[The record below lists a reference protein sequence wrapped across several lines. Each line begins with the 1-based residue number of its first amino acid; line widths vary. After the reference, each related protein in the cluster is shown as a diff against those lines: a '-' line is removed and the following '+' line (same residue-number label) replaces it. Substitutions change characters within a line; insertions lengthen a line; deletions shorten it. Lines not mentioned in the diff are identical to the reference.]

1 MAMLW
6 LTWRGGLEWMGWGR
20 GKGILL
26 FTDHIKQSP
35 PVPPFLHASLVP
47 SPSASHS
54 ALPFQLHPDMLT
66 HPTQAQMCSNT
77 EPQCGQHTFR
87 HRHIRAHGLL
97 VSWTHPCEW
106 FVKKLKLIQKRRR
119 NVREVWK
126 ENMKRV
132 WRNKKKSCASF
143 MTIPVY
149 YICACL
155 WRVITY
161 CSSIQ
166 GCCSG

>member
-106 FVKKLKLIQKRRR
+106 FVKNWSSFKREDEMWGRCGKR
-119 NVREVWK
+119 TWK
-126 ENMKRV
+126 GCGEI
-132 WRNKKKSCASF
+132 KKKSCASF